1 MTGHPAAKSPPLL
14 AVSIVVYRSDAQWL
28 ERTLTSLLAA
38 LSAAHAGGNISAA
51 RVYLV
56 DNAAATRTSES
67 QPLLDR
73 IFSSSPAWLSTN
85 IIAGQG
91 NCGYGAG
98 HNLAFKRD
106 ADAEL
111 LLVLNPDVDIDA
123 NAISNGIRH
132 LRTNDLCAMI
142 TPIATAA
149 DASPL
154 YLVKETPAIYTL
166 ALRGFAPELVQT
178 RFRNRLAAY
187 ERRDEGWDTALTDVR
202 FASGC
207 FMLIRRTTFDLV
219 GGFDETFFLYF
230 EDFDLSYRISQ
241 TALIERRPECS
252 IVHNGGGAAAKGISH
267 VWFFVRSALRFF
279 NKHGWR
285 W

>member
-1 MTGHPAAKSPPLL
+1 MTGHPAAKSPPVL
-14 AVSIVVYRSDAQWL
+14 AVSIVIYRSDARWL

-38 LSAAHAGGNISAA
+38 LSAACAAGNLGAA
-51 RVYLV
+51 RIYLV
-56 DNAAATRTSES
+56 DNAAPTRTSES

-73 IFSSSPAWLSTN
+73 IFSPLPDWLSTT

-106 ADAEL
+106 ADAGF

-123 NAISNGIRH
+123 NAISNGLRH
-132 LRTNDLCAMI
+132 LCTNDACAMI
-142 TPIATAA
+142 TPIATAT
-149 DASPL
+149 DGSPL
-154 YLVKETPAIYTL
+154 YLVKETPAISTL
-166 ALRGFAPELVQT
+166 ALRGFAPLLVQN
-178 RFRNRLAAY
+178 RFRNRLVAY
-187 ERRDEGWDTALTDVR
+187 ERRNEGWDTALADVR

-207 FMLIRRTTFDLV
+207 FMLIRRTAFDLAS
-219 GGFDETFFLYF
+219 GFDETFFLYF

-241 TALIERRPECS
+241 AALIERRPECR
-252 IVHNGGGAAAKGISH
+252 IVHNGGGAAAKGIGH
-267 VWFFVRSALRFF
+267 IWLFAKSALRFF